1 VSSVVVESTV
11 DSQLVAILYAG
22 GSSRLVL
29 STWRVDSTS
38 ISFVADSGQSMGA
51 GDLARVIA
59 APTGHVVVVCRDGSD
74 KLLLIPFEITR
85 DGAAVTRISGADGH
99 AGVIREV
106 APIARPYGLLTAVIS
121 EGGNMLLIK
130 WRVDANGQIV
140 RLGESGTQAGEGS
153 QLSVAALSFA
163 NQVTVCTALRNGCG
177 DLLPITWDDVDG
189 PGEQSVV

>member
-1 VSSVVVESTV
+1 V

-74 KLLLIPFEITR
+74 KLLLIPFDITR
-85 DGAAVTRISGADGH
+85 EGAAVTRISGADGH

-121 EGGNMLLIK
+121 EGATCSSSNGAWMLTARSFG
-130 WRVDANGQIV
+130 WAR
-140 RLGESGTQAGEGS
+140 
-153 QLSVAALSFA
+153 AAPRPGRAVSFPS
-163 NQVTVCTALRNGCG
+163 LRSRS
-177 DLLPITWDDVDG
+177 PTR
-189 PGEQSVV
+189 